1 MNEPVLDKREE
12 TTAPGEPA
20 HPVSVRDMRE
30 RYMKLFTGA
39 VNDVLR
45 FKYKLHASALPSD
58 FLPLRDDMVLAGQAF
73 TVKGG
78 PDITTD
84 GEFEMRAEML
94 EALHEDSVV
103 VWDCTGDRV
112 TAQWGEVM
120 TMAAVRAGCRG
131 AMVNGIRDT
140 NSILRQNFPVFHKY
154 RCSTG
159 MLGRF
164 RMYHY
169 QRPILVGEVVVRP
182 GDWIFGDIDGVLA
195 IPQGIAYDVLVA
207 AEQILRKE
215 VEIKEWV
222 NSGVRPTEVVAR
234 GGYF

>member
-1 MNEPVLDKREE
+1 MSECAQIAGSAEPPIGIAE
-12 TTAPGEPA
+12 
-20 HPVSVRDMRE
+20 MRE
-30 RYMKLFTGA
+30 RYLKLFTGA

-45 FKYKLHASALPSD
+45 FKYKMHSSSLPAG
-58 FLPLRDDMVLAGQAF
+58 FAPLRDQMKIAGRAF

-84 GEFEMRAEML
+84 GEFEMRAQML
-94 EALHEDSVV
+94 EALYEDSVV

-120 TMAAVRAGCRG
+120 TMAAIKAGCRG
-131 AMVNGIRDT
+131 AIVNGIRDT
-140 NSILRQNFPVFHKY
+140 DAILAQGFPVFRQY
-154 RCSTG
+154 SCSTG

-169 QRPILVGEVVVRP
+169 QKPILMGEVVVEP
-182 GDWIFGDIDGVLA
+182 GDWIFGDIDGIVA
-195 IPQGIAYDVLVA
+195 VPAAVAYDVLLA
-207 AEQILRKE
+207 AEQVVNKE
-215 VEIKEWV
+215 VTIKDWV
-222 NSGVRPTEVVAR
+222 RNGVKPTEVVAR